1 MHKVI
6 HRYVK
11 YVNLAKN
18 IKTSS
23 ESSNGY
29 HQKLYEN
36 AMEMQTCTNIK
47 HSKIVRECNY
57 AYAQQ

>member
-6 HRYVK
+6 HWYVK

-29 HQKLYEN
+29 HQKIYEN
-36 AMEMQTCTNIK
+36 AMEMQTCTLK
-47 HSKIVRECNY
+47 YTKIVRECNY
-57 AYAQQ
+57 AYVQQ

>member
-6 HRYVK
+6 HWYVK

-29 HQKLYEN
+29 HQKIYEN

-47 HSKIVRECNY
+47 TFQNCSWM
-57 AYAQQ
+57 